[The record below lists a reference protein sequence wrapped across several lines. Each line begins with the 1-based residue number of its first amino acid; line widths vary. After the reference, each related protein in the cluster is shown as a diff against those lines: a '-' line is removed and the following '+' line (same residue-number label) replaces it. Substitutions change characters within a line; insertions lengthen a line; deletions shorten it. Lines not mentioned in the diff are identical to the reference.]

1 MIIIMYVFNIYER
14 RNLKKLIKVL
24 GKFLLG
30 CILSLF
36 LLLGVGLLVNI
47 AYEDD
52 IILFLAS
59 SIFLIAYCI
68 GIILLLVKKDS
79 KHKYIFFWTGFMGI
93 IISFICDSELHPLTD
108 EELCSD
114 TGICYENV
122 ISKEECAK
130 LEGTWKK
137 GENEWFCRL
146 KWADVE
152 E

>member
-1 MIIIMYVFNIYER
+1 VR
-14 RNLKKLIKVL
+14 RNLKKLIKIF

-36 LLLGVGLLVNI
+36 LLLGVGLLVNV

-52 IILFLAS
+52 IILFLAL

-79 KHKYIFFWTGFMGI
+79 KHKYIFFWTGLIGI
-93 IISFICDSELHPLTD
+93 IVSFICDSKLHPTTEEEFY
-108 EELCSD
+108 EELCGD
-114 TGICYENV
+114 TGICSENV

-130 LEGTWKK
+130 HEGTWKK
-137 GENEWFCRL
+137 DEDKWFCHL
-146 KWADVE
+146 KWGDDDQ
-152 E
+152 